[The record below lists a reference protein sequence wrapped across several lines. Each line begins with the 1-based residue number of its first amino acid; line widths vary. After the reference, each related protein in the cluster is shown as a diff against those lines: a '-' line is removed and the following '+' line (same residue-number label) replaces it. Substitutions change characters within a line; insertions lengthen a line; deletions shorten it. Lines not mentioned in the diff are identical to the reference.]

1 MQGLFYIFV
10 VKFVGRDGIIINK
23 YVGGVYMEKSAN
35 KRFSDESETIDNYV
49 SYIENNFYQR
59 SCSVVRTQGYEN
71 LNVLREY
78 VFFSDTQ
85 DEKEKNKE
93 IIEQLKVIVD
103 DKIEALQAKLS
114 QMNPIELPVVSE
126 KIIEKNLVDSLVQYT
141 EATVIDCMDN
151 PEGKD
156 YFELIDEIVP
166 AKFKKEIDLFDEP
179 PEERQYDM
187 LSEDDYISVLHY
199 VKTKLYNEAIQE
211 IERDLEEYSE
221 LKTLYNIF
229 DDKNPINIYRQAFIL
244 LITAFDAAVFDLFA
258 DIFNRDFFNIARIM
272 NYDKKF
278 SLSDITK
285 HQNFNDFT
293 SETVD
298 TMISGKYI
306 SDILE
311 ILHRY
316 QLNFFLI
323 DERDCFEEIMEMVQ
337 RRNLHVHK
345 NGIVDEKYFTKGNGS
360 RLGIHIG
367 EYAVIDNLYY
377 NNVSET
383 LRSFISNIQ

>member
-1 MQGLFYIFV
+1 
-10 VKFVGRDGIIINK
+10 
-23 YVGGVYMEKSAN
+23 MEKSAN

-244 LITAFDAAVFDLFA
+244 LMTAFDAAVFDLFA
-258 DIFNRDFFNIARIM
+258 DIFNRDF
-272 NYDKKF
+272 
-278 SLSDITK
+278 LT
-285 HQNFNDFT
+285 
-293 SETVD
+293 
-298 TMISGKYI
+298 
-306 SDILE
+306 
-311 ILHRY
+311 
-316 QLNFFLI
+316 
-323 DERDCFEEIMEMVQ
+323 
-337 RRNLHVHK
+337 
-345 NGIVDEKYFTKGNGS
+345 
-360 RLGIHIG
+360 
-367 EYAVIDNLYY
+367 
-377 NNVSET
+377 
-383 LRSFISNIQ
+383 

>member
-1 MQGLFYIFV
+1 
-10 VKFVGRDGIIINK
+10 
-23 YVGGVYMEKSAN
+23 MEKTAN
-35 KRFSDESETIDNYV
+35 KRFHDESETIDNYV
-49 SYIENNFYQR
+49 AYIENNFYQR

-71 LNVLREY
+71 LSILKEY

-85 DEKEKNKE
+85 DEKEKNKQ
-93 IIEQLKVIVD
+93 IIDQLKVIVD
-103 DKIEALQAKLS
+103 NKIEALQTKLS
-114 QMNPIELPVVSE
+114 QMNPIELPTVSE
-126 KIIEKNLVDSLVQYT
+126 RIIENGLMDNLVQYT
-141 EATVIDCMDN
+141 EATVVDCMDN
-151 PEGKD
+151 PEYKD
-156 YFELIDEIVP
+156 YFELIDKIVP
-166 AKFKKEIDLFDEP
+166 AEFKKEIDIQDEP

-187 LSEDDYISVLHY
+187 LSEDDYISIMHY
-199 VKTKLYNEAIQE
+199 VKSKLYNEAIE
-211 IERDLEEYSE
+211 DTKRDLEEYNE

-244 LITAFDAAVFDLFA
+244 LMTAFDAAVFDLFS

-272 NYDKKF
+272 NYEKKF

-285 HQNFNDFT
+285 HQNFSEFA
-293 SETVD
+293 SETISI
-298 TMISGKYI
+298 MISGKYI
-306 SDILE
+306 SDILLE
-311 ILHRY
+311 ILHKY
-316 QLNFFLI
+316 KSDFFLI
-323 DERDCFEEIMEMVQ
+323 EENDCFDEIMEMVQ